1 MGALWGGC
9 DDASGPVLVLVMT
22 NGFRKSQ
29 SPPLGGAIPS
39 AVSPEEADTLEHRE
53 RVEGTSLNDWPSF
66 FFFSCHAT
74 QISQCF
80 PASTVL
86 QLVIMIPWETLWH
99 TEALA
104 VPLNP
109 SSHSSNVAATT
120 LFWSVHHTR
129 PGVIQKWN
137 SLPSRFDEFAQI
149 RPFLCFYHL
158 QVGYVV

>member
-66 FFFSCHAT
+66 FFFFLSCNT
-74 QISQCF
+74 DQSVFSSVYC
-80 PASTVL
+80 ASVSDYDS
-86 QLVIMIPWETLWH
+86 MRDS
-99 TEALA
+99 LA
-104 VPLNP
+104 
-109 SSHSSNVAATT
+109 
-120 LFWSVHHTR
+120 
-129 PGVIQKWN
+129 
-137 SLPSRFDEFAQI
+137 
-149 RPFLCFYHL
+149 Y
-158 QVGYVV
+158 